1 MGNYKQR
8 MLTAG
13 ILFLGMLLLCGWF
26 WQSRKR
32 SSEPLQI
39 VLIQKAVDDTDFW
52 TSVCEGGRMAARE
65 LEVELT
71 VMGPELE
78 SETELQNQMILE
90 AIEQKPDAIALTPSG
105 YQETIPYAEQIEE
118 AGITLVLMDSTMEK
132 EMGESLIATDNFEA
146 GCKMGA
152 YMKQFVD
159 EETVI
164 GVVGHVQGS
173 STATERERGFR
184 EGLGE
189 AQNQIAEV
197 VFCDSSE
204 EKAYALTCDLLS
216 DYPNMNL
223 IVGLNE
229 YSAVGAARAVKDLG
243 ISGNCHMAGF
253 DSSIEEIQLLEEGI
267 FDAIVIQKPFNMGYL
282 GIETAVRA
290 AWGREV
296 EAYVDSGSELITKEN
311 MYSEEN
317 QKLLF
322 PFFGKIG
329 REDRISF
336 R

>member
-8 MLTAG
+8 ALTAG
-13 ILFLGMLLLCGWF
+13 LLLLAAALSGIWY
-26 WQSRKR
+26 WQSRER
-32 SSEPLQI
+32 SADPLQI

-65 LEVELT
+65 LGVELT

-78 SETELQNQMILE
+78 SETDLQNQMILE
-90 AIEQKPDAIALTPSG
+90 AIAQKPDAIALTPSG

-146 GCKMGA
+146 GSKMGV

-184 EGLGE
+184 DGLGE
-189 AQNQIAEV
+189 AQKQIAEV

-204 EKAYALTCDLLS
+204 DKAYDLTCDLLKR
-216 DYPNMNL
+216 YPNMNL

-243 ISGNCHMAGF
+243 ISGHCHMAGF
-253 DSSIEEIQLLEEGI
+253 DSSLEEIQLLEEGI

-290 AWGREV
+290 ARGREV
-296 EAYVDSGSELITKEN
+296 EVYVDSGSELITKEN

-329 REDRISF
+329 RDGGE
-336 R
+336 